1 MILRSDIPVILAS
14 ASPRRKEILEAM
26 GLEFTCLPAHLDEDL
41 QAGETPV
48 GHVMRLAVEKGA
60 QIAERYPE
68 ALVISADTIVL
79 YRGQILGKPRDREDA
94 FRILNTLSGRT
105 HEVITAFALTNRSRS
120 LHTCEYESTAVTF
133 RELSPE
139 AISAYID
146 SESPMDKA
154 GAYGIQDLQANFVR
168 KIDGCFYNVTGFPAA
183 AFLEKWDRTL
193 SALK

>member
-1 MILRSDIPVILAS
+1 MDWNSPACRRIL
-14 ASPRRKEILEAM
+14 
-26 GLEFTCLPAHLDEDL
+26 HEDL
-41 QAGETPV
+41 QTGETPV

-120 LHTCEYESTAVTF
+120 LRTPANMKAPPSPSGNCRRKQYPPISTANHPWTRPGRTGYRTCRQILYGRSTAASIMSPDSPPPLFWKVGQDSF
-133 RELSPE
+133 R
-139 AISAYID
+139 A
-146 SESPMDKA
+146 
-154 GAYGIQDLQANFVR
+154 
-168 KIDGCFYNVTGFPAA
+168 
-183 AFLEKWDRTL
+183 
-193 SALK
+193 